1 MPLRS
6 PGAAFLRGLIANP
19 RKVGAIAPSS
29 FGLAKLMAASLE
41 IDPHRFTLELGPGTG
56 AITQALLDA
65 GLPAKKL
72 IAIEHSGHFVRQLA
86 ARFSGAE
93 FVQGDVF
100 EIKSLMAHRRLAGG
114 IGGTISGLP
123 LLTLPVAN
131 RQGLYEDVFD
141 LMEPGAPLVQ
151 FTYRPAPPV
160 PTDGTSFE
168 TRCAGRV
175 LRNLPPAWVWC
186 YHRPAVAYAATAAC

>member
-29 FGLAKLMAASLE
+29 FGLARFMAASLE

-65 GLPAKKL
+65 GLPTEKL

-86 ARFSGAE
+86 ARFPEAE
-93 FVQGDVF
+93 LVQGDVF
-100 EIKSLMAHRRLAGG
+100 EIKTLLAHRRLAGG
-114 IGGTISGLP
+114 IGGAISGLP
-123 LLTLPVAN
+123 LLTLPVAD
-131 RQGLYEDVFD
+131 RQRLYEDVFD
-141 LMEPGAPLVQ
+141 LMDPGASLVQ

-160 PTDGTSFE
+160 PTSGTSFFASC
-168 TRCAGRV
+168 RGRV

-186 YHRPAVAYAATAAC
+186 YHRPAVAAAATAAC